1 MTNPDFPGPPTIAN
15 VTQKGSKVIISWTKP
30 SKPNGILRSYV
41 VKVYYLGQNNTNFD
55 PGMYGYTYLCATY
68 IILIFIIHSDFDV
81 VIFRYFPNY
90 AITLR
95 TRISLE

>member
-55 PGMYGYTYLCATY
+55 PGMYGPFCTYKFVRY
-68 IILIFIIHSDFDV
+68 IHHFSFYH
-81 VIFRYFPNY
+81 
-90 AITLR
+90 TLR
-95 TRISLE
+95 L